1 MEIREQSRIVEL
13 WLTREERDDPAFR
26 ESLKPIYQQYKDQNY
41 LVAVFL
47 SGEEDLYQQ
56 TRDLLLYNRRRL
68 AEKEVQAE
76 KQGRTGD
83 GFVKKLGRRQTA
95 SPIFCVSS
103 CNFGKVRIQCYLK

>member
-1 MEIREQSRIVEL
+1 MEIREQSKIVEL
-13 WLTREERDDPAFR
+13 WLTREEHDDPAFR

-56 TRDLLLYNRRRL
+56 TRDLLLYNRRRQ

-76 KQGRTGD
+76 KRAGMVMG
-83 GFVKKLGRRQTA
+83 
-95 SPIFCVSS
+95 S
-103 CNFGKVRIQCYLK
+103 

>member
-1 MEIREQSRIVEL
+1 MEIREQSKIVEL
-13 WLTREERDDPAFR
+13 WLTREERDDSAFR

-76 KQGRTGD
+76 KQTGLAM
-83 GFVKKLGRRQTA
+83 G
-95 SPIFCVSS
+95 S
-103 CNFGKVRIQCYLK
+103 

>member
-1 MEIREQSRIVEL
+1 MEIREQNKIVEL
-13 WLTREERDDPAFR
+13 WLTREERDDSAFR

-56 TRDLLLYNRRRL
+56 TRDLLLYNRRRQ

-76 KQGRTGD
+76 KRAGMVMG
-83 GFVKKLGRRQTA
+83 
-95 SPIFCVSS
+95 S
-103 CNFGKVRIQCYLK
+103 

>member
-1 MEIREQSRIVEL
+1 MEIREQNKIVEL
-13 WLTREERDDPAFR
+13 WLTRKERDDPAFR

-41 LVAVFL
+41 LVVVFL

-76 KQGRTGD
+76 KQAGLVMG
-83 GFVKKLGRRQTA
+83 
-95 SPIFCVSS
+95 S
-103 CNFGKVRIQCYLK
+103 

>member
-1 MEIREQSRIVEL
+1 MEVREQSRIVEL

-26 ESLKPIYQQYKDQNY
+26 ESLKPIYQQYKDQKY

-76 KQGRTGD
+76 KQAGMVIG
-83 GFVKKLGRRQTA
+83 
-95 SPIFCVSS
+95 S
-103 CNFGKVRIQCYLK
+103 

>member
-1 MEIREQSRIVEL
+1 MEIREQNKIVEL

-26 ESLKPIYQQYKDQNY
+26 ESLKSIYQRYKDQKY

-56 TRDLLLYNRRRL
+56 TRDLLLYTRRRL

-76 KQGRTGD
+76 KQAGLVMG
-83 GFVKKLGRRQTA
+83 
-95 SPIFCVSS
+95 S
-103 CNFGKVRIQCYLK
+103 

>member
-1 MEIREQSRIVEL
+1 MRMEIRDESKTVEL
-13 WLTREERDDPAFR
+13 WLTREERDDLAFR

-76 KQGRTGD
+76 KQAGLAMG
-83 GFVKKLGRRQTA
+83 
-95 SPIFCVSS
+95 S
-103 CNFGKVRIQCYLK
+103 

>member
-1 MEIREQSRIVEL
+1 MRLEIREQSKIVEL
-13 WLTREERDDPAFR
+13 WLTREERDDSAFR
-26 ESLKPIYQQYKDQNY
+26 ESLKPIYQQYKDQKY

-76 KQGRTGD
+76 KQAGLVMG
-83 GFVKKLGRRQTA
+83 
-95 SPIFCVSS
+95 S
-103 CNFGKVRIQCYLK
+103 

>member
-1 MEIREQSRIVEL
+1 MEIREQNKIVEL

-26 ESLKPIYQQYKDQNY
+26 ESLKPIYQQYKDQKY

-56 TRDLLLYNRRRL
+56 TRDLLLYNRRRQ

-76 KQGRTGD
+76 KRAGMVMG
-83 GFVKKLGRRQTA
+83 
-95 SPIFCVSS
+95 S
-103 CNFGKVRIQCYLK
+103 

>member
-1 MEIREQSRIVEL
+1 MEIREQSKIVEL
-13 WLTREERDDPAFR
+13 WLTREEREDPVFR
-26 ESLKPIYQQYKDQNY
+26 ESLKHIYQQYKDQKY

-76 KQGRTGD
+76 KQAGLAMG
-83 GFVKKLGRRQTA
+83 
-95 SPIFCVSS
+95 S
-103 CNFGKVRIQCYLK
+103 

>member
-1 MEIREQSRIVEL
+1 MEIREQNKIVEL
-13 WLTREERDDPAFR
+13 WLTREERNDSVFR
-26 ESLKPIYQQYKDQNY
+26 ELLKPIYQQYKDQNY

-76 KQGRTGD
+76 KQAGLVMG
-83 GFVKKLGRRQTA
+83 
-95 SPIFCVSS
+95 S
-103 CNFGKVRIQCYLK
+103 

>member
-1 MEIREQSRIVEL
+1 MEIREQSKIVEL

-26 ESLKPIYQQYKDQNY
+26 ESLKPIYQQYKDQKY

-56 TRDLLLYNRRRL
+56 TRDLLLYNRRRQ

-76 KQGRTGD
+76 KRAGMVMG
-83 GFVKKLGRRQTA
+83 
-95 SPIFCVSS
+95 S
-103 CNFGKVRIQCYLK
+103 